1 MPFRNPIPTI
11 QKDLI
16 EMELQKRKA
25 NRIQGF
31 DYGQCGAYFVTLC
44 THNRARLF
52 TMEQTPSC
60 QWASNQIIHKW
71 VAETQNKYQN
81 AHFDK
86 YVIMSDHIHFLIS
99 FTEEAPGASLA
110 DVMRFFKTMTTNEY
124 IREVK
129 KGNLPPFQQKL
140 WQKSYYDHVIRNEQD
155 YLETWEYIDKNPT
168 KWMVVHGKTP

>member
-11 QKDLI
+11 KKDLI

-52 TMEQTPSC
+52 RMDQTSSC
-60 QWASNQIIHKW
+60 QWESNRIIHKW

-81 AHFDK
+81 VHFDK

-140 WQKSYYDHVIRNEQD
+140 WQKSFYDHVIRNEQD
-155 YLETWEYIDKNPT
+155 YLETWEYIVNNPT
-168 KWMVVHGKTP
+168 KWMVVHAQTP